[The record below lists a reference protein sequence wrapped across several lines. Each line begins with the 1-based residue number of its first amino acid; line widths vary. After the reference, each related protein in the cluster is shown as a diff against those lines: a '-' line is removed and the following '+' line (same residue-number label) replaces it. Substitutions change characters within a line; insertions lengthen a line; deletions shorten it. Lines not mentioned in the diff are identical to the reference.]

1 MDKKELVKD
10 ILEVSLKLQ
19 NFLEGFDV
27 SSKSA
32 IISSKFK
39 TLFFI
44 AQAEKCTPNTLIENL
59 GLAKS
64 NVAILCNQ
72 LLKEKLIEKIR
83 DEFDN
88 RGIFYSIT
96 QDGKNYLNEQLEKM
110 TFNFSR
116 QLDYKN
122 NMKQIEKLVNEL
134 KKEVA

>member
-1 MDKKELVKD
+1 MDKKELVKN
-10 ILEVSLKLQ
+10 ILEVNLKLQ
-19 NFLEGFDV
+19 NYLEGFDV

-39 TLFFI
+39 TLFYI
-44 AQAEKCTPNTLIENL
+44 AQAEKCPPNVLIDNL
-59 GLAKS
+59 CLAKS

-72 LLKEKLIEKIR
+72 LLKEKLIEKTK
-83 DEFDN
+83 DDFDN
-88 RGIFYSIT
+88 RSIFYSIT
-96 QDGKNYLNEQLEKM
+96 KEGQKYLDEQLEKM